1 MLRESKEN
9 SNTSKQL
16 YIDMGL
22 RLRQERMRMN
32 YTQEQVAEILNMSTA
47 YYGKIERGVRHT
59 DAASGLPV
67 HGLSLQ
73 KLLLINQKLNV
84 DITYLITGQEKTDFP
99 FEYYLNKCPKDKRYD
114 LEQILRYAL
123 NLATNEK

>member
-1 MLRESKEN
+1 MAKDTNEK
-9 SNTSKQL
+9 SNASKQL

-22 RLRQERMRMN
+22 RLRQERLRLN
-32 YTQEQVAEILNMSTA
+32 YTQEQIAEILNISTA
-47 YYGKIERGVRHT
+47 YYGKIERG
-59 DAASGLPV
+59 V

-73 KLLLINQKLNV
+73 KLLLINQKLDI

-123 NLATNEK
+123 NLAISEK

>member
-1 MLRESKEN
+1 MLRENNEN
-9 SNTSKQL
+9 SNISKQL

-22 RLRQERMRMN
+22 RLRQERMRLN
-32 YTQEQVAEILNMSTA
+32 YTQEQMAEVLSMSTA
-47 YYGKIERGVRHT
+47 YYGKIERG
-59 DAASGLPV
+59 V

-73 KLLLINQKLNV
+73 KLLLINQKLNI

-123 NLATNEK
+123 NIATNDK

>member
-47 YYGKIERGVRHT
+47 YYGKIERGV
-59 DAASGLPV
+59 

-73 KLLLINQKLNV
+73 KLLLINQKPNV

>member
-1 MLRESKEN
+1 MIRESNKN
-9 SNTSKQL
+9 SNISKQL

-22 RLRQERMRMN
+22 RLRQERIRLN
-32 YTQEQVAEILNMSTA
+32 YTQEHIAEILNMSTA
-47 YYGKIERGVRHT
+47 YYGKIERGV
-59 DAASGLPV
+59 

-73 KLLLINQKLNV
+73 KLLLINQKLNI
-84 DITYLITGQEKTDFP
+84 DITYLVTGQEKTDFP

>member
-47 YYGKIERGVRHT
+47 YYGKIERGV
-59 DAASGLPV
+59 

-84 DITYLITGQEKTDFP
+84 DITYLITWQEKTDFP

>member
-47 YYGKIERGVRHT
+47 YYGKIERGV
-59 DAASGLPV
+59 

-99 FEYYLNKCPKDKRYD
+99 FEYYLNKWPKDKRYD

>member
-1 MLRESKEN
+1 MLRESKDN

-47 YYGKIERGVRHT
+47 Y
-59 DAASGLPV
+59 
-67 HGLSLQ
+67 
-73 KLLLINQKLNV
+73 
-84 DITYLITGQEKTDFP
+84 
-99 FEYYLNKCPKDKRYD
+99 
-114 LEQILRYAL
+114 
-123 NLATNEK
+123 

>member
-16 YIDMGL
+16 CIDMGL

-47 YYGKIERGVRHT
+47 YYGKIERG
-59 DAASGLPV
+59 V

>member
-47 YYGKIERGVRHT
+47 YYGKIERGVHE
-59 DAASGLPV
+59 
-67 HGLSLQ
+67 LSLQ